1 MCCLLLLLLQHLLVP
16 VVIGVHSLREL
27 NGGAWGCP
35 VGAVG
40 VVEMGGGVV
49 AGGWLG

>member
-1 MCCLLLLLLQHLLVP
+1 MPGGGDAVA
-16 VVIGVHSLREL
+16 VVAWEVLS
-27 NGGAWGCP
+27 GGAWGCL

-49 AGGWLG
+49 AGSWLG